1 MNKVIQVTKD
11 YLLHVTV
18 THHDAEQSTLKI
30 ESQWLGA
37 KDPEGLQTRYQGTLS
52 RDQWAEVA
60 GMLLRWDCLNER
72 IAQHG
77 HS

>member
-18 THHDAEQSTLKI
+18 THHDTEQSTLKI

-37 KDPEGLQTRYQGTLS
+37 KDPEGL
-52 RDQWAEVA
+52 
-60 GMLLRWDCLNER
+60 
-72 IAQHG
+72 
-77 HS
+77 